1 MASTSIYKNTLSIIS
16 GIILINLVINLCL
29 DIPDSSRLS
38 SIFTVSLTGVF
49 IGICLPLLH
58 NKTSIQF
65 TIIDIFIIITIL
77 GYFNYHVKSFNLWT
91 MGYIA
96 LLLIYGTIRLAG
108 RFNYG
113 ILIIFVSISVLI
125 LTITG
130 YLQYAKLLPVHNAHF
145 EITGPYCNPAIYAGM
160 ISLLSS
166 ILFTCSMHPGF
177 RQRYKTLFLFIR
189 IVLLC
194 CLPLFIIVA
203 SRAAWIALFAALIH
217 PFYVFYLSK
226 KEIKKEIHQYCTH
239 LISQIII
246 LLFITTSIYGLYQL
260 KPDSVAGRILI
271 WKITTQMIQDRPLTG
286 FGAEG
291 FTKYYMYYQADY
303 LKTKGTPQDKYL
315 ASNNHLVYNEPL
327 RLIVEYGLVGLLIY
341 LCFIYIVIIIPTR
354 KDIVTL
360 SSQSVL
366 IVFIVWGLFAYP
378 NHVFQMQTIAIL
390 ALACL
395 SHRFGKTFFI
405 PSLPRKIILSLFF
418 IVSIGVGTMCI
429 RKHSDYQKLHQII
442 NENSQIK
449 WNKNTKDLI
458 LLEKSMQMENIFWMY
473 YCNIVYKT
481 GTDSALLEKI
491 KKCELLYPTPE
502 IYIIKGDILL
512 SNKKYREAEN
522 AYLLAHYM
530 VPSKQR
536 ARSKLAI
543 LYRTM
548 GREEEAKR
556 IANEILTEKVKVYG
570 FETYEIHKNL
580 KMLFEN
586 KINY

>member
-91 MGYIA
+91 MGDIA

-177 RQRYKTLFLFIR
+177 RQRYKPLFLFIR

-217 PFYVFYLSK
+217 PFYVFYLK
-226 KEIKKEIHQYCTH
+226 KT
-239 LISQIII
+239 
-246 LLFITTSIYGLYQL
+246 
-260 KPDSVAGRILI
+260 A
-271 WKITTQMIQDRPLTG
+271 
-286 FGAEG
+286 
-291 FTKYYMYYQADY
+291 
-303 LKTKGTPQDKYL
+303 
-315 ASNNHLVYNEPL
+315 
-327 RLIVEYGLVGLLIY
+327 
-341 LCFIYIVIIIPTR
+341 
-354 KDIVTL
+354 
-360 SSQSVL
+360 
-366 IVFIVWGLFAYP
+366 
-378 NHVFQMQTIAIL
+378 
-390 ALACL
+390 
-395 SHRFGKTFFI
+395 
-405 PSLPRKIILSLFF
+405 
-418 IVSIGVGTMCI
+418 
-429 RKHSDYQKLHQII
+429 
-442 NENSQIK
+442 
-449 WNKNTKDLI
+449 
-458 LLEKSMQMENIFWMY
+458 
-473 YCNIVYKT
+473 
-481 GTDSALLEKI
+481 
-491 KKCELLYPTPE
+491 
-502 IYIIKGDILL
+502 
-512 SNKKYREAEN
+512 
-522 AYLLAHYM
+522 
-530 VPSKQR
+530 
-536 ARSKLAI
+536 
-543 LYRTM
+543 
-548 GREEEAKR
+548 
-556 IANEILTEKVKVYG
+556 EKV
-570 FETYEIHKNL
+570 
-580 KMLFEN
+580 
-586 KINY
+586 